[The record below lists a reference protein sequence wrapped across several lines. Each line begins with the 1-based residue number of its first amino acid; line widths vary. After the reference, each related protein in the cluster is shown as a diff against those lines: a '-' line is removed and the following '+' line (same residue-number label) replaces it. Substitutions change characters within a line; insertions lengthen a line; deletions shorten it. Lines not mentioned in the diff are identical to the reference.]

1 MFFKVFCADDGTFPL
16 ENILRKIESGFAH
29 KGVAYEEN
37 FHTDACY
44 CFVPSIAVCSSVRSA
59 RSCSF

>member
-29 KGVAYEEN
+29 KGVAY
-37 FHTDACY
+37 
-44 CFVPSIAVCSSVRSA
+44 
-59 RSCSF
+59 